1 MADRLTFPEP
11 DAPCA
16 PCAPHGCDAM
26 AAAGSTLTPK
36 TILTKTGSTTKTT
49 GGTTV

>member
-26 AAAGSTLTPK
+26 AAAGSTFTPT